1 MVSFISSWARQ
12 MILAV
17 LIAII
22 LEMILLDKSKTTKYI
37 KTVIGI
43 YVMYVIISPGLNL
56 LNGKNVDFSNID
68 YEEYITSTNT
78 YKKMEESCEKTEDIN
93 MKEIYELR
101 IKQDIENKLRE
112 KGYIVSN
119 IKLETE
125 MNIESEN
132 YGIIKK
138 IEIKIS
144 KRNKE
149 ESEGNSN
156 EIEIDRIDISISEE
170 TDKAEKKD
178 DYIELKEF
186 ISQEYG
192 IELESI
198 IIK

>member
-56 LNGKNVDFSNID
+56 LNGKTIDFSNID
-68 YEEYITSTNT
+68 YEEYITNTNT
-78 YKKMEESCEKTEDIN
+78 YKKMEESFEKTEDIN
-93 MKEIYELR
+93 MKEIYELK

-170 TDKAEKKD
+170 TDKAEKKEE
-178 DYIELKEF
+178 YKELKEF
-186 ISQEYG
+186 IGQEYG
-192 IELESI
+192 IELEGI